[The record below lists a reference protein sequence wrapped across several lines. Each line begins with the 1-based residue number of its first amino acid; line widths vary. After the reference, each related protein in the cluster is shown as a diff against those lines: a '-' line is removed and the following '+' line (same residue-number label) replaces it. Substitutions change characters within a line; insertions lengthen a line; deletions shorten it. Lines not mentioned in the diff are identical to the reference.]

1 MTGSPE
7 PQSPLQPPAAGGS
20 PVPWIALLWRGDPGG
35 PPPDPAATRMAPIFA
50 GLARRGIAA
59 EPVLYADDAAE
70 AVRVR
75 LLDFDGVLVWVD
87 PISDGRDRSRLDP
100 MLRALAAQGLWVSA
114 HPDVILKMG
123 VKEVLYRTRE
133 LGWGVDTHLYETVE
147 AFRAEFPARLA
158 TGGPRVLKQNRG
170 NGGIGVWKVELAAP
184 GASAA
189 EMIVNVLPARAD
201 HVQEGVQLADIMA
214 ECEACLAGSGRLI
227 DQAYQARV
235 GDGMVRCYLSQDRV
249 VGFAEQSPRSRSLDD
264 PAAATFG
271 MASGKIMHD
280 ETALAFQGLRRSME
294 ADWVPGLQRLLEIET
309 SALPALW
316 DADFLFGPKT
326 AAGEDRYVLCE
337 INVSSVAPF
346 PPTAGDAVAEAAAA
360 RTLAAMAVRAE
371 GTR

>member
-50 GLARRGIAA
+50 GLARRRVTA
-59 EPVLYADDAAE
+59 EPVLYADDAVE
-70 AVRVR
+70 AARVR

-133 LGWGVDTHLYETVE
+133 LGWGVDTHLYET
-147 AFRAEFPARLA
+147 
-158 TGGPRVLKQNRG
+158 RVLKQNRG